1 MSTINLGEVIEWN
14 LVLRQS
20 LVAQRTNNPLEHI
33 PLSPITA
40 ISNSNIMA
48 VGCSS
53 PDRKPTWWLGCWIK
67 FGVLVSPSTTSQFS
81 AFMEFFSQPCGLD
94 RLTVAVAPKYQPI
107 PYVIRVEIPRWIP
120 SLNLEVWRYDAE
132 P

>member
-94 RLTVAVAPKYQPI
+94 RVLRLETWKRSLTATLIALLPGVEPLAA
-107 PYVIRVEIPRWIP
+107 VIRAGFRRI
-120 SLNLEVWRYDAE
+120 
-132 P
+132 